1 MPIND
6 AKTPNGLPCWIAG
19 QQLSKLIREQT
30 RGTFQEGVANHII
43 NYGYV
48 IEYCADGSMLKG
60 KAKKYSGHY
69 AESVRNLMNRI
80 ENILPGTLCI
90 EKGPVGPKGGFGYRL
105 VI

>member
-19 QQLSKLIREQT
+19 KELASLIREQSM
-30 RGTFQEGVANHII
+30 GVFQDGVVNHLIE
-43 NYGYV
+43 YGYV

-60 KAKKYSGHY
+60 KAKSYNSHY
-69 AESVRNLMNRI
+69 MKSVRNLMDRI
-80 ENILPGTLCI
+80 ENNLPGTLRI
-90 EKGPVGPKGGFGYRL
+90 KKGPVGPKGGFGYRL